1 MASTYYEN
9 LIKTVIDASK
19 GLTWEEAVNEWE
31 IVDCIEDEDSSS
43 VCICGKDRLRYLYT
57 IRNSITGI
65 SLFPI
70 GSTCIKKFER
80 DDLMEEVAVKE
91 KMFKLLHA
99 VNSKKIV
106 ELSSEYFSK
115 KLLFAFYKADVFK
128 PTQYNN
134 FNGYADYK
142 FMLDMFNRRDKSS
155 ISQAQRRKINGI
167 IAFSIKP
174 YLVKTLKIKNR
185 QKKNF

>member
-1 MASTYYEN
+1 MSSKYYEN
-9 LIKTVIDASK
+9 LIKTVLDSSK
-19 GLTWEEAVNEWE
+19 GLTWEDAVNEWE
-31 IVDCIEDEDSSS
+31 IVDCIEDEDGTS
-43 VCICGKDRLRYLYT
+43 VCICGKDGLRYLYT

-99 VNSKKIV
+99 INSKATV

-115 KLLFAFYKADVFK
+115 KLLFALYKSDVFK
-128 PTQYNN
+128 PTQYNK
-134 FNGYADYK
+134 FDGYWDYK
-142 FMLDMFNRRDKSS
+142 FMLDMFNKKDKSS
-155 ISQAQRRKINGI
+155 ISPAQRRKINGI
-167 IAFSIKP
+167 IAHSIKP
-174 YLVKTLKIKNR
+174 YLINTLKVKTR
-185 QKKNF
+185 